1 MITDKAD
8 TPIEVGDKVYYAK
21 DSKLFEGT
29 ITRIRVE
36 IDFETMKSNK
46 DIVKKESQT
55 NDRKSNR

>member
-1 MITDKAD
+1 MITDKAN

-55 NDRKSNR
+55 NKK